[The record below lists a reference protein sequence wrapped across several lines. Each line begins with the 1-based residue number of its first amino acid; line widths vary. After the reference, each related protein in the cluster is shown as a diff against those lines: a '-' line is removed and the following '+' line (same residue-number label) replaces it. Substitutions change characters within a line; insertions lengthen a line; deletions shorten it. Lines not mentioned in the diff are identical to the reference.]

1 MRLLSIVNS
10 LRKEV
15 TIMITKQELRDEIKA
30 KEQLNK
36 ELLKIIDDKNKQIV
50 NLLVELGKYY
60 EQEINFNEIEKS
72 IKETI
77 SQL

>member
-1 MRLLSIVNS
+1 
-10 LRKEV
+10 
-15 TIMITKQELRDEIKA
+15 MITKKQLRDELKA

-50 NLLVELGKYY
+50 KLLVELGKYY

>member
-1 MRLLSIVNS
+1 
-10 LRKEV
+10 
-15 TIMITKQELRDEIKA
+15 MITKKQLRDELKA

-60 EQEINFNEIEKS
+60 EQEINFNKIEES

>member
-1 MRLLSIVNS
+1 
-10 LRKEV
+10 
-15 TIMITKQELRDEIKA
+15 MITKQQLRDEIKA

-60 EQEINFNEIEKS
+60 EQEINFNEIEES

>member
-1 MRLLSIVNS
+1 
-10 LRKEV
+10 
-15 TIMITKQELRDEIKA
+15 MITKKQLRDELKA
-30 KEQLNK
+30 KEQTIK
-36 ELLKIIDDKNKQIV
+36 ELLQVICNKDKQIV

>member
-1 MRLLSIVNS
+1 
-10 LRKEV
+10 
-15 TIMITKQELRDEIKA
+15 MITKKQLREDLKA

-36 ELLKIIDDKNKQIV
+36 ELLKVIDDKNKQIV

-60 EQEINFNEIEKS
+60 EQEIRFNEIEES

>member
-30 KEQLNK
+30 KEQTIK
-36 ELLKIIDDKNKQIV
+36 ELLQVICNKDEQIV
-50 NLLVELGKYY
+50 KLLVELGKYY
-60 EQEINFNEIEKS
+60 QNEITNQEVN
-72 IKETI
+72 T
-77 SQL
+77 QN

>member
-1 MRLLSIVNS
+1 
-10 LRKEV
+10 
-15 TIMITKQELRDEIKA
+15 MITKKQLRDELKA
-30 KEQLNK
+30 IELLNK

>member
-1 MRLLSIVNS
+1 
-10 LRKEV
+10 
-15 TIMITKQELRDEIKA
+15 MITKKQLRDELKA

>member
-1 MRLLSIVNS
+1 
-10 LRKEV
+10 
-15 TIMITKQELRDEIKA
+15 MITKKQLRDEIKA

-60 EQEINFNEIEKS
+60 EQEINFNEIEES

>member
-1 MRLLSIVNS
+1 
-10 LRKEV
+10 
-15 TIMITKQELRDEIKA
+15 MITKQELRDEIKA

>member
-1 MRLLSIVNS
+1 
-10 LRKEV
+10 
-15 TIMITKQELRDEIKA
+15 MITKKQLRDEIKA
-30 KEQLNK
+30 KEQTIK

-60 EQEINFNEIEKS
+60 EQEINFNKIEES

>member
-1 MRLLSIVNS
+1 
-10 LRKEV
+10 
-15 TIMITKQELRDEIKA
+15 MITKKQLRDELKA

-60 EQEINFNEIEKS
+60 EQEINFNKIEKS

>member
-1 MRLLSIVNS
+1 
-10 LRKEV
+10 
-15 TIMITKQELRDEIKA
+15 MITKKQLRDELKA
-30 KEQLNK
+30 KEQTIK
-36 ELLKIIDDKNKQIV
+36 ELLQVIDDKNKQIV

>member
-1 MRLLSIVNS
+1 M
-10 LRKEV
+10 V
-15 TIMITKQELRDEIKA
+15 TKKQLRDELKA

-60 EQEINFNEIEKS
+60 EQEINFNEIEES

>member
-1 MRLLSIVNS
+1 
-10 LRKEV
+10 
-15 TIMITKQELRDEIKA
+15 MITKKQLRDEIKA